1 MTYVIFFSTSTLYTI
16 YITVSYCVTNFLIDL
31 KKEVHMAKSLAYF
44 TGLILSIMVTFNG
57 LLSGATNTYFSNI
70 VYHGIGLIFFGII
83 VFAIRDKL
91 THVKLK
97 PIHFIPGILGSLTI
111 ILNNV
116 VIGAIGV
123 TLMIAFTLVGQVLTS
138 LAIDHWGLL
147 GKSITKPTQKQWV
160 GVGIMIVGLT
170 IMVL

>member
-1 MTYVIFFSTSTLYTI
+1 
-16 YITVSYCVTNFLIDL
+16 
-31 KKEVHMAKSLAYF
+31 MAKYLAYF

-70 VYHGIGLIFFGII
+70 VYHGIGFIVFGII
-83 VFAIRDKL
+83 VFIIRKKL
-91 THVKLK
+91 THVKLR
-97 PIHFIPGILGSLTI
+97 PIHFIPGVLGSLTI

-116 VIGAIGV
+116 VVGEIGV

-138 LAIDHWGLL
+138 LAIDHWGML
-147 GKSITKPTQKQWV
+147 GKKVTKPTSKQWF
-160 GVGIMIVGLT
+160 GVAVMIVGLT